1 MYPIIIITL
10 TAILSLYLGL
20 YPATKPYVL
29 AVNLLGLFGALVVSA
44 LSWNFEQSFYN
55 DMLRTDHYSIAYS
68 ITLIAS
74 TGLLLSISRRYFES
88 LSVHTPEYYSII
100 LFSLAGALIMVG
112 FQNLTMLFIGLEI
125 LSVSVYILAGIQR
138 KKEASNESALKYF
151 LMGSFFTAVLLLGIA
166 FLYGATGTFNISEMG
181 DIVARKPASLLVPY
195 LFIGLGLILM
205 ALCFKVSVAPFHFWT
220 PDVYEGAPVLVTAY
234 MSTVV
239 KIAGFGAF
247 LRLFFYAFPSLE
259 EHWSITLSV
268 LAVLTL
274 FIGNINALNQTSM
287 KRMLAYSGISHAG
300 YMLMAIVAMGS
311 LSANAILIYS
321 IGYSL
326 ATLSAFGILMVV
338 QEQTGSVEFSA
349 FHGFARKNA
358 LLAWMMVLSM
368 CSLAG
373 IPLTA
378 GFFGKF
384 YIFSNV
390 MEQKYLILAVVG
402 VINAIIGIFYYFRVI
417 IAMFFV
423 NTDHSFEK
431 VSIPVWVR
439 LTLIVTSLC
448 TIILG
453 FYPSLFANLLI

>member
-20 YPATKPYVL
+20 YQATKPYVMV
-29 AVNLLGLFGALVVSA
+29 VNLLGLLAALVVSA
-44 LSWNFEQSFYN
+44 LSWNFETSHYS
-55 DMLRTDHYSIAYS
+55 DMLRTDHYSIAFS
-68 ITLIAS
+68 VTLIGS
-74 TGLLLSISRRYFES
+74 TGLLIAISKKFFESISD
-88 LSVHTPEYYSII
+88 HIAEYYSII
-100 LFSLAGALIMVG
+100 LFSLAGGLIMVG
-112 FQNLTMLFIGLEI
+112 FQNLTTLFIGIEI
-125 LSVSVYILAGIQR
+125 LSVSVYILAGLQR

-151 LMGSFFTAVLLLGIA
+151 LMGSFFTAILLLGIA

-181 DIVARKPASLLVPY
+181 NVIAKKQSLLVPFLY
-195 LFIGLGLILM
+195 IGVGLILM

-220 PDVYEGAPVLVTAY
+220 PDVYEGAPTLITAY

-247 LRLFFYAFPSLE
+247 LRLFFFAFPSLQQ
-259 EHWSITLSV
+259 HWSVLLSV

-274 FIGNINALNQTSM
+274 LIGNINALQQTNM

-300 YMLMAIVAMGS
+300 YMLMSIVAMGTF
-311 LSANAILIYS
+311 SANVILVYS

-326 ATLSAFGILMVV
+326 ATITAFGILMVV
-338 QEQTGSVEFSA
+338 ESQTGSTDFVA
-349 FHGFARKNA
+349 FHGFSKKNP
-358 LLAWMMVLSM
+358 LLAWMMVISM

-384 YIFSNV
+384 YMFSHV
-390 MEQKYLILAVVG
+390 MEQKFIVLAVVG
-402 VINAIIGIFYYFRVI
+402 VISAIIGIFYYFRVI

-423 NTDHSFEK
+423 HTEHSFEE
-431 VSIPVWVR
+431 VSMPFFMR
-439 LTLIVTSLC
+439 LTLVLTCIA